1 MTHKDD
7 WSIKVLLNRYDKLLE
22 IRTIKIIQ
30 GYHLQ
35 IGQ

>member
-7 WSIKVLLNRYDKLLE
+7 WSIKVLLNRYEGLE
-22 IRTIKIIQ
+22 ILTIKIIQ